1 MPGAGE
7 PSISA
12 PYISLVVTARNDN
25 HGGNLLGRMQAFI
38 NSWMGQARQH
48 HIPSEM
54 IIVEWNPPKDRVRL
68 SEALHWPEQWGQCQ
82 VRFIEVPPEIH
93 RRFAHAEALPL
104 YQMIAKNVGIRRARA
119 PFVLVTNIDIL
130 FSSELARFLGERRLQ
145 SGRMYRMDRHDVMS
159 QVPVD
164 APVEEQLDYC
174 RTHLIR
180 INVREGTYN
189 VSPEG
194 RPILSPGDIAS
205 PDSGLLFGKGWLPV
219 ERYTA
224 QEPFRWAG
232 QNAELLIDRP
242 PASVSGLLVDLEP
255 GPGTGN
261 APLDLE
267 VIGDDFEVLAH
278 VTVDRR
284 SRLRLPL
291 SARVPSRLWFRVHQG
306 GVPTDRDPRILNF
319 RAFRLEWERVASAH
333 RSEGASLRP
342 IGKRNL
348 AVTSWFA
355 FQHVVDRL
363 AKGGRLVQLTV
374 PVSPRMRRTLKSYVE
389 WRGFAGMARN
399 AVPYFKRRLAFEAEA
414 RPGED
419 IFPSHSGLAPGAGWR
434 ILDDYRGETF
444 RRALGGAEVIVA
456 ASATGSG
463 ELGLQVEPF
472 PEKTRPL
479 ELVLLD
485 SSGQPI
491 AQQRV
496 TGLSF
501 VRFRMPPHTGRTQV
515 FRLAVREASPNE
527 GDPQPEVKIYWCGW
541 MPKKPA
547 PRHSA
552 TLSQPWGAGWRYDPS
567 TGAMSSAGSAELV
580 IRTPDRA
587 AQPLF
592 IDLETRAPLEFQ
604 VHAAD
609 GRILAGFSA
618 NGRTVQRMDLLLE
631 TGRTHVLQLT
641 APGEFRAYG
650 CDWTDTPG
658 QNATAFVHTNACGDF
673 TLMAREHWFDLRG
686 YPEFDLFSMNLDS
699 VLCVAAHHGGAREEM
714 LADPM
719 RIYHIEHGTGSGWTP
734 EGQSKLF
741 QRIAASGLSF
751 VDNEEVLGWAAQM
764 SRLNAPMIFNHE
776 NWGLVEFDL
785 KETVLPELDTA
796 LGASIHKMPRTAG
809 D

>member
-7 PSISA
+7 PSIPTPYISL

-38 NSWMGQARQH
+38 NSWIGQARQH
-48 HIPSEM
+48 HIPSEL
-54 IIVEWNPPKDRVRL
+54 IIVEWNPPQDRVRL
-68 SEALHWPEQWGQCQ
+68 AEALRWPQDLGPCQ
-82 VRFIEVPPEIH
+82 VRFIEVPPEVH

-145 SGRMYRMDRHDVMS
+145 PGRMYRMDRHDVMS

-180 INVREGTYN
+180 VNVREGTYN

-194 RPILSPGDIAS
+194 RPTLSPGDIAAT
-205 PDSGLLFGKGWLPV
+205 DSGILFGKGWLPV

-232 QNAELLIDRP
+232 QNSELLIDRP
-242 PASVSGLLVDLEP
+242 PGSVSGLLVDLEP

-267 VIGDDFEVLAH
+267 VISDDFEVLAH

-291 SARVPSRLWFRVHQG
+291 STRVPARVWFRVHQG

-319 RAFRLEWERVASAH
+319 RAFRFEWERVESAH
-333 RSEGASLRP
+333 RSESASLRP

-348 AVTSWFA
+348 VVTSWFA
-355 FQHVVDRL
+355 LQHVIDRL

-374 PVSPRMRRTLKSYVE
+374 PVSPRMRRQLKSYVE
-389 WRGFAGMARN
+389 WRGFAGMVRH
-399 AVPYFKRRLAFEAEA
+399 AVPYFKRRLSFQAQA

-419 IFPSHSGLAPGAGWR
+419 IFPPHSGLAPGAGWR
-434 ILDDYRGETF
+434 MLDDYRGETF
-444 RRALGGAEVIVA
+444 RRAQDGAEVIVA
-456 ASATGSG
+456 ASANGAG

-472 PEKTRPL
+472 PEKTRTL

-496 TGLSF
+496 TGLGF
-501 VRFRMPPHTGRTQV
+501 VRFRMPLSSGRTQV
-515 FRLAVREASPNE
+515 FRLAIKDTTAST
-527 GDPQPEVKIYWCGW
+527 PEVKVYWCGW
-541 MPKKPA
+541 MPNKPA
-547 PRHSA
+547 LRQSA

-567 TGAMSSAGSAELV
+567 SGAMTSEGAAELV
-580 IRTPDRA
+580 VRAPDRG

-592 IDLETRAPLEFQ
+592 IDLETCVPLEFQ
-604 VHAAD
+604 VRASDD
-609 GRILAGFSA
+609 GVLAGFSA
-618 NGRTVQRMDLLLE
+618 NGRTIQRMDLALE
-631 TGRTHVLQLT
+631 SGRTHVLQLI
-641 APGEFRAYG
+641 ASGKFRAYG
-650 CDWTDTPG
+650 CDWTGTPG
-658 QNATAFVHTNACGDF
+658 QNAPAFVHTNACGDF

-714 LADPM
+714 LPDPM

-764 SRLNAPMIFNHE
+764 SRLSAPMIFNHE

-785 KETVLPELDTA
+785 KETVVQTLPRA
-796 LGASIHKMPRTAG
+796 AG
-809 D
+809 N

>member
-7 PSISA
+7 PSIPTPYISL

-25 HGGNLLGRMQAFI
+25 HGGNLLGRMQAFV
-38 NSWMGQARQH
+38 NSWIGQARQH

-54 IIVEWNPPKDRVRL
+54 IIVEWNPPRDRL
-68 SEALHWPEQWGQCQ
+68 PLADALHWPLDMGPCQ
-82 VRFIEVPPEIH
+82 VRFIQVPPEVH

-130 FSSELARFLGERRLQ
+130 FSSELAQFLGERRLQ
-145 SGRMYRMDRHDVMS
+145 PGRMYRMDRHDVMS

-194 RPILSPGDIAS
+194 RPILSPGDIAAT
-205 PDSGLLFGKGWLPV
+205 DSGLLFGKGWLPV

-242 PASVSGLLVDLEP
+242 PGSVSGLLVDLEP

-291 SARVPSRLWFRVHQG
+291 STRVPSRLWFRVHQG

-319 RAFRLEWERVASAH
+319 RAFRFEWERVESAH
-333 RSEGASLRP
+333 RSESASLRP

-355 FQHVVDRL
+355 FQHVIDRL

-374 PVSPRMRRTLKSYVE
+374 PVSPRMRRKLKSYVE

-399 AVPYFKRRLAFEAEA
+399 AVPYFRRRLSFQAEA

-419 IFPSHSGLAPGAGWR
+419 IFPPHAGLAPGAGWR
-434 ILDDYRGETF
+434 MLDDYRGETF
-444 RRALGGAEVIVA
+444 RRARDGAEVIVA

-472 PEKTRPL
+472 PEKTRTL

-496 TGLSF
+496 KELTF
-501 VRFRMPPHTGRTQV
+501 VRFRMPLSSGRTQV
-515 FRLAVREASPNE
+515 FRLAIKDAGAST
-527 GDPQPEVKIYWCGW
+527 PEVKVYWCGW
-541 MPKKPA
+541 MPKK
-547 PRHSA
+547 SA
-552 TLSQPWGAGWRYDPS
+552 GRSTMLSQPWGAGWRNDPS
-567 TGAMSSAGSAELV
+567 SGAMTSEGSAELV
-580 IRTPDRA
+580 VRTPDRSV
-587 AQPLF
+587 QPLF
-592 IDLETRAPLEFQ
+592 IDLETCVPLEFQ
-604 VHAAD
+604 VRASD
-609 GRILAGFSA
+609 DRILAAFSA
-618 NGRTVQRMDLLLE
+618 SGRTIQRMDLPLE
-631 TGRTHVLQLT
+631 SGRTHVLQLT
-641 APGEFRAYG
+641 ASGAFRAYG
-650 CDWTDTPG
+650 CDWTSTPG
-658 QNATAFVHTNACGDF
+658 HDAPAFVHTNACGDF

-699 VLCVAAHHGGAREEM
+699 VLCVAAHNGGAREEM

-719 RIYHIEHGTGSGWTP
+719 RIYHIEHGSGSGWTP
-734 EGQSKLF
+734 EGQTKLF

-785 KETVLPELDTA
+785 KETVVQTLPRA
-796 LGASIHKMPRTAG
+796 AG

>member
-7 PSISA
+7 PSIPTPYISL

-25 HGGNLLGRMQAFI
+25 HGGNLLGRMQAFV
-38 NSWMGQARQH
+38 NSWIGQARQH

-54 IIVEWNPPKDRVRL
+54 IVVEWNPPQDRL
-68 SEALHWPEQWGQCQ
+68 PLAEALHWPLDMGPCQ
-82 VRFIEVPPEIH
+82 VRFIEVPPEVH

-130 FSSELARFLGERRLQ
+130 FSSELAQFLGERRLQ
-145 SGRMYRMDRHDVMS
+145 PGRMYRIDRHDVMS

-180 INVREGTYN
+180 VNVREGTYN

-194 RPILSPGDIAS
+194 RPILSAGDIAAT
-205 PDSGLLFGKGWLPV
+205 DSGILFGKGWLPV

-242 PASVSGLLVDLEP
+242 PGSVSGLLVDLEP

-278 VTVDRR
+278 VSVDRR

-291 SARVPSRLWFRVHQG
+291 STRVPARLWFRVHQG

-319 RAFRLEWERVASAH
+319 RAFRFEWERVESAH
-333 RSEGASLRP
+333 RSEAVSLRP

-374 PVSPRMRRTLKSYVE
+374 PVSPRMRRKLKSYVE

-399 AVPYFKRRLAFEAEA
+399 AVPYFKRRLSFQAEA

-419 IFPSHSGLAPGAGWR
+419 IFPPHSGLAPGAGWR
-434 ILDDYRGETF
+434 MLDDYRGETF
-444 RRALGGAEVIVA
+444 RRARDGAEVIVA

-472 PEKTRPL
+472 PEKTQVL

-496 TGLSF
+496 QGLTF
-501 VRFRMPPHTGRTQV
+501 IRFRMPLSSGRTQV
-515 FRLAVREASPNE
+515 FRLALKDAGASTS
-527 GDPQPEVKIYWCGW
+527 EVKVYWCGW
-541 MPKKPA
+541 MPKKSVPG
-547 PRHSA
+547 HS
-552 TLSQPWGAGWRYDPS
+552 TMLSQPWGAGWRYDPS
-567 TGAMSSAGSAELV
+567 SGAMTSEGTAELV
-580 IRTPDRA
+580 VRTPDGGAR
-587 AQPLF
+587 PLF
-592 IDLETRAPLEFQ
+592 IDLETSAPLEFQ
-604 VHAAD
+604 VHDTVGAN
-609 GRILAGFSA
+609 LAGFSV
-618 NGRTVQRMDLLLE
+618 NGRSIRRMDLPLE
-631 TGRTHVLQLT
+631 GGRTHVLQLT
-641 APGEFRAYG
+641 APGAFRAYG
-650 CDWTDTPG
+650 CDWTSTPG
-658 QNATAFVHTNACGDF
+658 QNAPAFVHTNACGDF

-699 VLCVAAHHGGAREEM
+699 VLCVAAHNGGAREEM

-734 EGQSKLF
+734 EGQTKLF

-764 SRLNAPMIFNHE
+764 NRLNAPMIFNHE

-785 KETVLPELDTA
+785 KETVVQTLPRA
-796 LGASIHKMPRTAG
+796 AG